1 MKKVILYPGSFSP
14 LHIGHL
20 CLANYIVET
29 VETDELWFLLTPS
42 NPFKDPKDLLPES
55 FRAEWIAEVLKL
67 HPKLKLS
74 TDEFG
79 LPEPNYTYNTLRFL
93 SAKYPDHRF
102 TLLAGMDSLIDL
114 PTWYRGKELMAHQEF
129 LIYPRPGY
137 DIPENFR
144 QRANIQILDDVP
156 TFEISSTEIREMIA
170 RGCNL
175 PYFLTL
181 PASHP
186 LYRKLRDLL
195 SEGISGIKTE

>member
-1 MKKVILYPGSFSP
+1 MKEVILYPGSFSP

-29 VETDELWFLLTPS
+29 VEADELWFLLTPS
-42 NPFKDPKDLLPES
+42 NPFKDPKELLPEE
-55 FRAEWIAEVLKL
+55 FRAEWVREVLDL

-74 TDEFG
+74 VDEFG
-79 LPEPNYTYNTLRFL
+79 LPEPNYTFNTLRFL
-93 SAKYPDHRF
+93 RGKYPDTHF

-114 PTWYRGKELMAHQEF
+114 PGWYRGAELLEEQSF

-137 DIPENFR
+137 KIPKDFR
-144 QRANIQILDDVP
+144 ERPNIRILEDVP

-170 RGCNL
+170 RGCDL

-181 PASHP
+181 PSTHP
-186 LYRKLRDLL
+186 LYVHLKSLL
-195 SEGISGIKTE
+195 TQR

>member
-42 NPFKDPKDLLPES
+42 NPFKDPKELLPEE
-55 FRAEWIAEVLKL
+55 FRAEWVREVLDL
-67 HPKLKLS
+67 HPKLRLS

-79 LPEPNYTYNTLRFL
+79 LPEPNYTYNTLQFL
-93 SAKYPDHRF
+93 REKYPDHHF

-114 PTWYRGKELMAHQEF
+114 PSWYRGAELLESQSF

-137 DIPENFR
+137 SIPEDFGLR
-144 QRANIQILDDVP
+144 PNIRVLGDVP
-156 TFEISSTEIREMIA
+156 TFEISSTEIREMLA
-170 RGCNL
+170 KGYDL

-181 PASHP
+181 PSSHP
-186 LYRKLRDLL
+186 LYQRLQKLL
-195 SEGISGIKTE
+195 SAN